1 MSKLKKLCERK
12 FQSLAHL
19 NTQIDSGVV
28 GAARAKREVIALH
41 TDGRTKRERTQKS
54 DKQYFCPNGHNL
66 VR

>member
-12 FQSLAHL
+12 FKSLAHL
-19 NTQIDSGVV
+19 NAQIDSGVA
-28 GAARAKREVIALH
+28 GAAKAKREVIDRH
-41 TDGRTKRERTQKS
+41 TDGRTKRERTPKF